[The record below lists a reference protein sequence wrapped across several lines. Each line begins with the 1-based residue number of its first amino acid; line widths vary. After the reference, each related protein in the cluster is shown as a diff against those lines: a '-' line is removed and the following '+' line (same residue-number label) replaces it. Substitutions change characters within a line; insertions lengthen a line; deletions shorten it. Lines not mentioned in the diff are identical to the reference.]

1 MDKEF
6 LFFPPFLFRSGLEV
20 LVDGCTLDVSRST
33 NPRHE

>member
-1 MDKEF
+1 MDKAF
-6 LFFPPFLFRSGLEV
+6 LFFFLFRSGLEV